1 MINGFATKI
10 TFTGNSLN
18 LKSLEIVENDEE
30 VEKKVSNFTLKF
42 SLANSKVVNYKLFN
56 DEEVIESGWSD
67 TFLARAEKLIN
78 TTSEAGEDYFIPIL
92 LILIVVLLVIL
103 TCCIVILLLYRL
115 YLVKHT
121 NTYCVN

>member
-1 MINGFATKI
+1 MINGFASKI

-56 DEEVIESGWSD
+56 DEEVIESGWRD
-67 TFLARAEKLIN
+67 TARAEKLIN